1 MKKLLHLSANEIF
14 VSLSTIQSTLEKFEF
29 PHNISLFSI

>member
-14 VSLSTIQSTLEKFEF
+14 VSLSTIQEV
-29 PHNISLFSI
+29 LFRVLRKLLAFLGH